1 MIKKRF
7 SRALIIVIALALILS
22 FTAPADAEDNNRE
35 HISLDNLQNIISLIE
50 NYHVEEYS
58 SDELLE
64 KAIEGLLR
72 EVDIY
77 SSFMSE
83 EEYQEMQEE
92 FEGEFGGIGIQITT
106 RDDRLTIVA
115 PISNTPGAEAGLQ
128 AEDIIVKIDGEETK
142 NMSQER
148 AVDKMRGEPGTEVTL
163 TIERADKELFD
174 VEIIRDIIE
183 VPIAETEIY
192 DEGRV
197 GYLSISQFLQQT
209 GEKTEQALLELEDE
223 GVEALI
229 LDLRNNPG
237 GILDEAAKVGSL
249 FTSEGTIVSIKQR
262 NGPMQNFEVFEEFH
276 TTDLPVLVLTNAGS
290 ASGSEIVA
298 GFIRDTERGK
308 LLGTRTFGKGSVQSI
323 FPLDQGAAL
332 RLTTAN
338 FYTAGENLID
348 KDGITPDYELPLD
361 PDTEFDMDNQLEK
374 AREAV
379 LYYLEEGDWPE
390 ADYLLPDP
398 EELERLEE
406 LDPFYEID
414 EEMLEEQQE
423 IEEEE

>member
-1 MIKKRF
+1 MIKKQL
-7 SRALIIVIALALILS
+7 SKALIIIIVLALSLS
-22 FTAPADAEDNNRE
+22 FNAPAVAEENNRE
-35 HISLDNLQNIISLIE
+35 HFSLENLENIISLIE
-50 NYHVEEYS
+50 SYHVEEFS

-72 EVDIY
+72 EVDAY
-77 SSFMSE
+77 SSFMSQ

-115 PISNTPGAEAGLQ
+115 PISNTPGAAAGLQ
-128 AEDIIVKIDGEETK
+128 AEDIIVKIDGEKTK
-142 NMSQER
+142 DMSQQR

-163 TIERADKELFD
+163 TIERADKEPFD
-174 VEIIRDIIE
+174 VKIIRDIIE

-192 DEGRV
+192 DDGRV
-197 GYLSISQFLQQT
+197 GYLSITQFLQQT
-209 GEKTEQALLELEDE
+209 GEKTEQALLELEGE
-223 GVEALI
+223 EVEALI

-237 GILDEAAKVGSL
+237 GILDEAARVGSL
-249 FTSEGTIVSIKQR
+249 FASEGTVVSIKQR
-262 NGPMQNFEVFEEFH
+262 NGPLQNFEVYEDLH

-298 GFIRDTERGK
+298 GFLRDTERGK

-323 FPLDQGAAL
+323 FPLAQGAAL

-338 FYTAGENLID
+338 FYTAGENLIE

-361 PDTEFDMDNQLEK
+361 PETEFDMDNQLEK

-379 LYYLEEGDWPE
+379 LYYLDQGDWPE
-390 ADYLLPDP
+390 TDYLLPDA

-414 EEMLEEQQE
+414 EELIEEQEE
-423 IEEEE
+423 IEDEE

>member
-1 MIKKRF
+1 VIKKRF